1 MLNGN
6 LLTPAGFRAA
16 GVACGIKAEGLDLAV
31 VVADRLASA
40 AAVYTTNRLQ
50 AAPIAVCRE
59 HLADGQARAFVVNS
73 GCANAA
79 TGAAG
84 VADAREMTRL
94 VARGLG
100 CRAEEVAVASTG
112 VIGVPLPMERLSTG
126 IETAVGGLAREG
138 GEDAARAIMT
148 TDTRPKQTAVE
159 FQWDG
164 RRAWIGAMAKGS
176 GMIAP
181 DMATML
187 AFFTTD
193 AAVAPELLRRALA
206 EAVGESFN
214 RISVDGDTS
223 KNDMALILAGGR
235 DSTSEITTDGA
246 DFDAFRAALIE
257 ASRRMAGEII
267 RDGEGATRMAEV
279 RVDGAS
285 SARDAD
291 RIARGVAESLLVKTA
306 LFGRDPNWG
315 RVLGAVGAAGVD
327 VDMERVELFFGDIR
341 VAAAG
346 CAAEYDES
354 AARAA
359 LDEDPGRIRVRMHDG
374 EASGWIWTCDLSHG
388 YVDINASYRS

>member
-1 MLNGN
+1 VLIGN
-6 LLTPAGFRAA
+6 LLTPPGFRAA
-16 GVACGIKAEGLDLAV
+16 GVACGIKAEGLDLAL

-50 AAPIAVCRE
+50 AAPITVCRE
-59 HLADGQARAFVVNS
+59 HLAGGQARALVVNS

-84 VADAREMTRL
+84 VANAREMTRL
-94 VARGLG
+94 VAQGLD
-100 CRAEEVAVASTG
+100 CRTEEVAVASTG
-112 VIGVPLPMERLSTG
+112 VIGVPLPMERLTHG
-126 IETAVGGLAREG
+126 IDAAVASLAREG

-159 FQWDG
+159 FQCDG

-181 DMATML
+181 NMATML

-193 AAVAPELLRRALA
+193 AAVAPGLLRRTLA

-223 KNDMALILAGGR
+223 TNDMALILAGGR
-235 DSTSEITTDGA
+235 GDAPEITTDGA
-246 DFDAFRAALIE
+246 DFDVFRGALIE
-257 ASRRMAGEII
+257 VSRRMAAEIV

-291 RIARGVAESLLVKTA
+291 RIARVVAESLLVKTA

-327 VDMERVELFFGDIR
+327 VDMERAELFFGNVR
-341 VAAAG
+341 VAEGG

-359 LDEDPGRIRVRMHDG
+359 LDEDPVRIRVRLRDG

>member
-1 MLNGN
+1 MLNGGI
-6 LLTPAGFRAA
+6 LTPPGFRAA
-16 GVACGIKAEGLDLAV
+16 GVACGIKAKGLDLAIIA
-31 VVADRLASA
+31 ADRLASA
-40 AAVYTTNRLQ
+40 AAVYTSNRLQ
-50 AAPIAVCRE
+50 AAPLTVCRE
-59 HLADGQARAFVVNS
+59 HLGPGRARALVVNS

-79 TGAAG
+79 TGSAG
-84 VADAREMTRL
+84 IADAREMTRR
-94 VARGLG
+94 VARGLE
-100 CRAEEVAVASTG
+100 CRPGEVAVASTG
-112 VIGVPLPMERLSTG
+112 VIGVSLPMERVERGIDAAIAALSRETG
-126 IETAVGGLAREG
+126 D
-138 GEDAARAIMT
+138 DAARAIMT

-159 FQWDG
+159 FQCGG
-164 RRAWIGAMAKGS
+164 RRAFIGAMAKGS

-193 AAVAPELLRRALA
+193 AAIAPQLLRRALA

-223 KNDMALILAGGR
+223 TNDMALVLATAPDGAR
-235 DSTSEITTDGA
+235 EIATDGA
-246 DFDAFRAALIE
+246 HFDAFRAALIE
-257 ASRRMAGEII
+257 ASRQMAGAIV

-279 RVDGAS
+279 RVDGAA

-291 RIARGVAESLLVKTA
+291 RIARVVAESLLVKTA

-327 VDMERVELFFGDIR
+327 VDMERAELFFGDVR
-341 VAAAG
+341 VAERG

-354 AARAA
+354 EARAA
-359 LDEDPGRIRVRMHDG
+359 LDEDPVRIRIRLRDG
-374 EASGWIWTCDLSHG
+374 DASGWIWTCDLSHG